1 MQRMSNISGG
11 IFALLFLSF
20 MVIGPILTVVAL
32 RWLDGKKPSRY
43 PLHFDDGGNLPVP
56 HPETLAPE
64 SRPWVEDIDYEHLT
78 EDSRQAAAR
87 RARLRRESFTVSDD
101 GTIIL

>member
-1 MQRMSNISGG
+1 MSNISGG

-56 HPETLAPE
+56 HPDT
-64 SRPWVEDIDYEHLT
+64 
-78 EDSRQAAAR
+78 
-87 RARLRRESFTVSDD
+87 
-101 GTIIL
+101 